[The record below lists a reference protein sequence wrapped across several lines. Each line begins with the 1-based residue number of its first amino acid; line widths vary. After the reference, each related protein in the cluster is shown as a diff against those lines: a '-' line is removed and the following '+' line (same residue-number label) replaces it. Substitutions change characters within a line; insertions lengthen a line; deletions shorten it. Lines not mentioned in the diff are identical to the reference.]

1 MARATRGSRRTLR
14 SFWRPL
20 AELKMTCWPS
30 KSHHT
35 GVTCGRPSGMRVPRL
50 AKARFWKRSAYF
62 SGITLDIAD
71 SPGLRDSLLNYG
83 CPDYSSLSGEFD
95 LMPMTSAPAGK
106 SPRIFCLWFVLFLV
120 ASPLLSQQSS
130 VQPPPTIVFMTD
142 FGVLDDS
149 VALCKGVMYGIAPNL
164 RIVDLTHQV
173 NAFSIR
179 DGARF
184 LFGATPYFPSGTV
197 FVAVVDPGVGS
208 SRKAVVVKSKRGQF
222 FVLPDNGLMTMV
234 EDRDGIESIRE
245 VTNPDWMVGAKI
257 SSTFHGRDIFS
268 PVGAHVA
275 RGDDWTQVG
284 PVATEL
290 VRLDLK
296 PATVDNKGL
305 SGEVIALDG
314 PFGNLITNISADDFL
329 QLGYQR
335 GDKLKVTIAG
345 REVEMPFVRTFSDVP
360 LKQPLLFIDSR
371 GRASFALNQ
380 SNFAAAYDISPPQPV
395 FIPRKG
401 H

>member
-1 MARATRGSRRTLR
+1 MRETSVPTEKSYFSACLR
-14 SFWRPL
+14 SALFLLVVSFL
-20 AELKMTCWPS
+20 AASTL
-30 KSHHT
+30 
-35 GVTCGRPSGMRVPRL
+35 L
-50 AKARFWKRSAYF
+50 AQQ
-62 SGITLDIAD
+62 
-71 SPGLRDSLLNYG
+71 
-83 CPDYSSLSGEFD
+83 
-95 LMPMTSAPAGK
+95 SAP
-106 SPRIFCLWFVLFLV
+106 
-120 ASPLLSQQSS
+120 
-130 VQPPPTIVFMTD
+130 QPPPTVVFMTD
-142 FGVLDDS
+142 FGIVDDS

-164 RIVDLTHQV
+164 RIVDLTHEV
-173 NAFSIR
+173 TPFSIR

-184 LFGATPYFPSGTV
+184 LFGATPYFPAGTV
-197 FVAVVDPGVGS
+197 FVVVVDPTVGS
-208 SRKAVVVKSKRGQF
+208 TRKAVVVKSKRGQF

-234 EDRDGIESIRE
+234 EDRDGIESVRE
-245 VTNPDWMVGAKI
+245 ITNPAWMVGAKI

-284 PVATEL
+284 PPLNQL

-296 PATVDNKGL
+296 PATVDDKGL
-305 SGEVIALDG
+305 TGEVIALDG
-314 PFGNLITNISADDFL
+314 PFGNLVTNISAEDFL
-329 QLGYQR
+329 KLGYQR

-360 LKQPLLFIDSR
+360 LKHPLLYIDSR

-380 SNFAAAYDISPPQPV
+380 SSFAAEYKIDPPQPI